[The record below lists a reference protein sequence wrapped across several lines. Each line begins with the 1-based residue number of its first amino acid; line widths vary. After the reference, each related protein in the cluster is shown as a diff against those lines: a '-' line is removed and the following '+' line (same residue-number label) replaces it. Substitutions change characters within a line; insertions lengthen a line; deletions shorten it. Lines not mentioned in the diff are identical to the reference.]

1 MEGVFNMESNE
12 IKILKT
18 AILNEIE
25 GEKFYKRAA
34 RETID
39 NDSKKAFLYLAEDE
53 QKHQGMLRDM
63 LNHLA
68 ADKEID
74 PDKLKVQGTPSPQ
87 IFAATHTIDSKNA
100 MEISIFHIA
109 IMMEK
114 ASIDYYRQAAEKTTN
129 PQAKELYTHLADWE
143 ITHLDSMERIY
154 DDLTEDWWDHQSYS
168 PS

>member
-1 MEGVFNMESNE
+1 MEQSE

-39 NDSKKAFLYLAEDE
+39 NDSKTAFLYLAEDE
-53 QKHQGMLRDM
+53 QKHQGMLREI
-63 LNHLA
+63 LTNLA
-68 ADKEID
+68 AEKEIK
-74 PDKLKVQGTPSPQ
+74 PEELKVKGSPSPQ
-87 IFAATHTIDSKNA
+87 IFTATRTMDSKNA

-114 ASIDYYRQAAEKTTN
+114 ASIDYYRQAAEKTTI
-129 PQAKELYTHLADWE
+129 PQAKELYAYLADWE